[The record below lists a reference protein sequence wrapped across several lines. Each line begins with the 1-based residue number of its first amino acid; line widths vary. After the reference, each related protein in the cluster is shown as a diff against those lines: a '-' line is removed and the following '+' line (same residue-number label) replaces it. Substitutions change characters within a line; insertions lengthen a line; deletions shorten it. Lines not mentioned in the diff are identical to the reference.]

1 MNCPLA
7 KAGLGSNHRMENM
20 TTENPVRV
28 VLADH
33 HAVVRKDIREFLEEA
48 PGTCTGASI
57 TVVAEASKS

>member
-1 MNCPLA
+1 
-7 KAGLGSNHRMENM
+7 MENM
-20 TTENPVRV
+20 TTENLIRV

-48 PGTCTGASI
+48 PGTCTSAGI